1 MQTDLKIG
9 LGLLVYLGFGL
20 AGQLVLSHAMKQMDA
35 VTGTQTNEALRL
47 ARYVGTTP
55 QVWLG
60 VFLLAINFAMLLS
73 LLSKADVS
81 VVVPTSAASY
91 LLLTLLAALV
101 LREQV
106 SPQRWLGV
114 ALISAGVALVL
125 VGKNIEKV
133 RAAKEGPVTSASQPS
148 PQFAGGTRRL
158 QP

>member
-9 LGLLVYLGFGL
+9 LGLLFYLGFGL

-35 VTGTQTNEALRL
+35 VTGTQSHEALRL

-60 VFLLAINFAMLLS
+60 VFLLAINFATLLS

-81 VVVPTSAASY
+81 LIVPTSACSY
-91 LLLTLLAALV
+91 LLLTLLASTV

-106 SPQRWLGV
+106 SPQRWIGV

-125 VGKNIEKV
+125 IGKNVEKA
-133 RAAKEGPVTSASQPS
+133 RHPGEHPVTSTTQAP
-148 PQFAGGTRRL
+148 PRLVGEARRL

>member
-1 MQTDLKIG
+1 MQTDLKMVFG
-9 LGLLVYLGFGL
+9 LAIYLGFGL

-35 VTGTQTNEALRL
+35 VTGTETHEALRL

-81 VVVPTSAASY
+81 MVVPASAASY

-101 LREQV
+101 LRETV
-106 SPQRWLGV
+106 SVQRWMGV
-114 ALISAGVALVL
+114 ALSSAGVALVL
-125 VGKNIEKV
+125 IGKNVEKTRQSESTRPAPAV
-133 RAAKEGPVTSASQPS
+133 NAAPRLAGQS
-148 PQFAGGTRRL
+148 PRL

>member
-9 LGLLVYLGFGL
+9 LGLLIYIGFGI
-20 AGQLVLSHAMKQMDA
+20 AGQLVLSHAMKQMEA
-35 VTGTQTNEALRL
+35 VTGYHPAEMFRL
-47 ARYVGTTP
+47 ARYVGSTP

-60 VFLLAINFAMLLS
+60 VFLLAINFSMLLA

-81 VVVPTSAASY
+81 LIVPTSAASY
-91 LLLTLLAALV
+91 LLLTLLAKVV
-101 LREQV
+101 LREDV

-125 VGKNIEKV
+125 IGKNVEKARKQEGIPSTPTA
-133 RAAKEGPVTSASQPS
+133 RAT
-148 PQFAGGTRRL
+148 PQFAGEARRL

>member
-1 MQTDLKIG
+1 MQTDLKVG
-9 LGLLVYLGFGL
+9 LGLLIYLGFGL

-35 VTGTQTNEALRL
+35 VTGTQSHEALRL
-47 ARYVGTTP
+47 ARYIGSTP

-60 VFLLAINFAMLLS
+60 VFLLAINFSMLLL

-81 VVVPTSAASY
+81 LIVPTSAASY
-91 LLLTLLAALV
+91 LLLTLLAKVV
-101 LREQV
+101 LREDV

-125 VGKNIEKV
+125 VGKNVEKA
-133 RAAKEGPVTSASQPS
+133 RKQAETQSASTVRVTPR
-148 PQFAGGTRRL
+148 FAGEARRL

>member
-9 LGLLVYLGFGL
+9 VGLLVYLAFGL
-20 AGQLVLSHAMKQMDA
+20 AGQLVLSHAMRQMDT
-35 VTGTQTNEALRL
+35 VTGTETHEALRL

-60 VFLLAINFAMLLS
+60 VLLLAINFTMLLS

-91 LLLTLLAALV
+91 LLLTLLAAFI
-101 LREQV
+101 LRENV
-106 SPQRWLGV
+106 SVQRWLGV

-125 VGKNIEKV
+125 VGKNVEKA
-133 RAAKEGPVTSASQPS
+133 RAAQEPATSPPQSQ
-148 PQFAGGTRRL
+148 PQFAGGARRL

>member
-1 MQTDLKIG
+1 MRREEMHTDLKIG

-20 AGQLVLSHAMKQMDA
+20 AGQLVLSHAMKQMDS
-35 VTGTQTNEALRL
+35 VTGTQTHEALRL

-60 VFLLAINFAMLLS
+60 VFLLAINVAMLLS

-101 LREQV
+101 LREHV

-114 ALISAGVALVL
+114 ALISA
-125 VGKNIEKV
+125 
-133 RAAKEGPVTSASQPS
+133 
-148 PQFAGGTRRL
+148 
-158 QP
+158 